1 MLQQQILWLDR
12 FLKTKLRLAKP
23 PPSLK
28 KQHQGLEQTEPEPE
42 LEPELEPEPEPEP
55 EQLWLRCE

>member
-12 FLKTKLRLAKP
+12 FLKKKLRLAKQ

-42 LEPELEPEPEPEP
+42 LEPEPEPEPEP
-55 EQLWLRCE
+55 EQLWLRCQ